1 MLRLKVFILLL
12 LSAHQLSFAGDS
24 LSVLKKRK
32 LTLGISSVAITAG
45 SLAYLNQAWYQQ
57 YSSSKFHTFN
67 DNDEWFQMDK
77 YGHTFS
83 TYQSGRLMM
92 DAMEWAGY
100 SKKKQLVI
108 GGLSGFT
115 YMSAIEVMDG
125 YSSGWGFSWGDM
137 AANAL
142 GCGLA
147 IGQKAW
153 WNEQRI
159 QLKFSFYTSGYAKYR
174 TDLLG
179 ESFATQILKD
189 YNGQTYWLSIN
200 PSSFMRKDTKFP
212 RWLNVA
218 FGYGANGMLGARYNN
233 ILVVDEDGT
242 THYFNRYR
250 QGYFSLDVDLTRIK
264 TRSKLLRSV
273 FSCLNVIK
281 IPFPNLEVSEGKLK
295 FNYY

>member
-1 MLRLKVFILLL
+1 MLRLKIFILLL
-12 LSAHQLSFAGDS
+12 LSAQQLSFAGDS
-24 LSVLKKRK
+24 LSVVRKRK

-45 SLAYLNQAWYQQ
+45 SLVYLNQAWYQQ
-57 YSSSKFHTFN
+57 YSTSTFHTFN

-77 YGHTFS
+77 YGHTF
-83 TYQSGRLMM
+83 TNYQTGRLMM
-92 DAMEWAGY
+92 NAMEWAGY
-100 SKKKQLVI
+100 SKKKQLIV
-108 GGLSGFT
+108 GGLSGFA

-142 GCGLA
+142 GSGLA

-153 WNEQRI
+153 WNEQRV
-159 QLKFSFYTSGYAKYR
+159 QLKFSFYSSGYAKYR

-189 YNGQTYWLSIN
+189 YNGQIYWLSIN
-200 PSSFMRKDTKFP
+200 PSSFMKKESKFP

-242 THYFNRYR
+242 THYFDRYR

-264 TRSKLLRSV
+264 TKSKVLRSV
-273 FSCLNVIK
+273 FSCLNIIK
-281 IPFPNLEVSEGKLK
+281 IPFPNLELSEGKLK